1 MKIVIGLYIFDYLT
15 GGERSNILVNG
26 ESWFKVHSRRRHAH
40 HAPTLML
47 VSSMAEPSFLHK
59 VSVGTES
66 FESMTLHS
74 PPFVVPFVKCFSG
87 CFVAFVRSFV
97 AFTSFFVHIRIP
109 HSSNRSAS
117 LHREWKCSPWESAT
131 TAPYGLLTMVRVH
144 NLQRR
149 KRRNWMS
156 TLKNMKS
163 PQPR

>member
-87 CFVAFVRSFV
+87 CFVAFIQSFI
-97 AFTSFFVHIRIP
+97 AFTSFF
-109 HSSNRSAS
+109 NCSAS
-117 LHREWKCSPWESAT
+117 SCISVFLIPQTGARVFTESENAVRGNQR
-131 TAPYGLLTMVRVH
+131 PLLRMGCLRWYAFIISNDEKVETEC
-144 NLQRR
+144 RR
-149 KRRNWMS
+149 SR
-156 TLKNMKS
+156 T
-163 PQPR
+163 